1 MEDVK
6 DKKLILRKETRE
18 RIASF
23 NSRELAQKQARIEEQ
38 LLEFANFQESEMV
51 LFYLSRGVE
60 IDLSRII
67 EACPRLGKEVVLPL
81 FDHKKRTGCRL
92 FKITSMETEL
102 KAASGHDF
110 EPDPDQCKPVSFDNI
125 DIALIPGIAFDE
137 KGGRLGDG
145 SGRYDRLIPLL
156 PNTARKVGLALE
168 SQVYGALPMES
179 HDKAV
184 DIIITE
190 NRIIYKI

>member
-6 DKKLILRKETRE
+6 DKKQALRRETRE
-18 RIASF
+18 RITSL
-23 NSRELAQKQARIEEQ
+23 NSRELAQKQARIKEQ
-38 LLEFANFQESEMV
+38 LLEFANFQEAEIV

-60 IDLSRII
+60 FDLSGVID
-67 EACPRLGKEVVLPL
+67 AAPRLGKEVVLPL
-81 FDHKKRTGCRL
+81 FEPKARTGCRL
-92 FKITSMETEL
+92 FKITGAETEL
-102 KAASGHDF
+102 KTGANHEP
-110 EPDPDQCKPVSFDNI
+110 EPDPDQCKPVSFDSI
-125 DIALIPGIAFDE
+125 DIALIPGVAFDE

-168 SQVYGALPMES
+168 SQVYGVLPMES